1 MAVETAVAAFD
12 KHGTRA
18 VVESALAA
26 GARRLVFFSTIAVY
40 GSTNGST
47 VDEDTPPRP
56 DSLYA
61 ATKLEAE
68 AIARAARTADGT
80 PLATVLRLA
89 SVYGP
94 RIKGNYRRLV
104 EALARRRFIRIGAGR
119 NRRTLVFDADAA
131 DAAIAVATADAA
143 AGRMYNVTDG
153 AVHEMR
159 DIVDAICR
167 ALGRTPPRGHL
178 PARPVRAAAVVLE
191 AIARSAG
198 VMAPIR
204 AATIDKY
211 LEDVAVM
218 GTRITAD
225 VGWRASTALD
235 EGWRRTVGT
244 GRPTRS

>member
-1 MAVETAVAAFD
+1 M
-12 KHGTRA
+12 
-18 VVESALAA
+18 
-26 GARRLVFFSTIAVY
+26 
-40 GSTNGST
+40 
-47 VDEDTPPRP
+47 
-56 DSLYA
+56 
-61 ATKLEAE
+61 
-68 AIARAARTADGT
+68 
-80 PLATVLRLA
+80 LRLA

-94 RIKGNYRRLV
+94 RVKGNYRRLV
-104 EALARRRFIRIGAGR
+104 EALARRRFVGIGAGR

-131 DAAIAVATADAA
+131 DAAIVAATSDAA

-167 ALGRTPPRGHL
+167 ALGRTPPRVYL
-178 PARPVRAAAVVLE
+178 PAAPVRTAAVAFE

-198 VMAPIR
+198 VKTPIR

-211 LEDVAVM
+211 LEDVAVI

-225 VGWRASTALD
+225 VGWRASIALD

-244 GRPTRS
+244 GRPTRRRRAEL